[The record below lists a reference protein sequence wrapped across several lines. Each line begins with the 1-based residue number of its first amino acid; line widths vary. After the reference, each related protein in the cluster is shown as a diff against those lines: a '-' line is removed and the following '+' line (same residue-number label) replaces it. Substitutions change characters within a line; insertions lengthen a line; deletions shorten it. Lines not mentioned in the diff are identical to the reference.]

1 MATTQPS
8 SRHLLLWYIQQL
20 KLSFSAAFDAGN
32 RLAFVAAIRD
42 ILLVDIPV
50 TGLDFL
56 DKITLRAFAI
66 AKQSAVTDI
75 VSQHC

>member
-8 SRHLLLWYIQQL
+8 SRHFRLRYIQQL
-20 KLSFSAAFDAGN
+20 KLSFSAAFDAGD
-32 RLAFVAAIRD
+32 RLALVATVRD

-56 DKITLRAFAI
+56 DEVTLRAFAI
-66 AKQSAVTDI
+66 AKQA
-75 VSQHC
+75 